1 MNIAE
6 LADSHLDLLL
16 QHSRNSH
23 VEQIALIDKALDG
36 DEEARAAFRE
46 MAKAISA
53 DLHGG
58 TVQ

>member
-6 LADSHLDLLL
+6 LAENHLDALLEHTL
-16 QHSRNSH
+16 KGHREH
-23 VEQIALIDKALDG
+23 IAIIERALAG
-36 DEEARAAFRE
+36 DEQARSIYRE
-46 MAKAISA
+46 MAKTISA

>member
-6 LADSHLDLLL
+6 LAENHLDALL
-16 QHSRNSH
+16 QHSRQAH
-23 VEQIALIDKALDG
+23 VDQIAIIDKALGG
-36 DEEARAAFRE
+36 DDEARSIYRE
-46 MAKAISA
+46 MAKTISA